1 METLTIDSGGEFR
14 FPSEIITGR
23 NPLLHRDP
31 LEAHTDEIRNARAET
46 AEWNKQFSQTKTNK
60 HTN

>member
-1 METLTIDSGGEFR
+1 M
-14 FPSEIITGR
+14 EIIETDCGIHFVFPAERILGR
-23 NPLLHRDP
+23 IEALHRDP

-60 HTN
+60 RTN